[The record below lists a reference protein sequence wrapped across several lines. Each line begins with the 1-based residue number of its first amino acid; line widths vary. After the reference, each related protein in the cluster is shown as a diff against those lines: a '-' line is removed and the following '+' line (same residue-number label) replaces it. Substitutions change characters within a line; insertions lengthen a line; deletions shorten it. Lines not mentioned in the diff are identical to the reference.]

1 MIPPFNANVIALQMA
16 SAALQD
22 VQHLNRVISENKR
35 NREWFEKELKK
46 LQIKCLPSAANFTFL
61 ECTQDSNISENI
73 YKLLLQNGIIIRQ
86 LESYGLPHCLRI
98 TIGTRQEMEKTVDV
112 LIKGNFSS

>member
-1 MIPPFNANVIALQMA
+1 MIPPFNANVIALKIA
-16 SAALQD
+16 SVVLQD

-35 NREWFEKELKK
+35 NRGWFEKELKK

-86 LESYGLPHCLRI
+86 LESYGLLHCLRI